1 MHCRAPDSA
10 RRSPARTKLLLFD
23 VDGTLLL
30 SGGGSLR
37 AMTTAAR
44 RWFGP
49 TFSLDEVDRNGRLDP
64 HIIGAALE
72 LNGVRA
78 TDDQLEA
85 FRESYLEAL
94 RSELGSSRILPGVG
108 DLLARLRAAEGVL
121 LGLVTGN
128 YAEVARVK
136 LEAVRIDPA
145 WFVVGGFGEQAATR
159 SRLVRLAMETAA
171 SFVGGP
177 IPGRDVIVIGDTP
190 RDVESAK
197 AAGCRSLAVATGN
210 YPRDVLEA
218 AGADLVLPDLTDPAP
233 LWAMLEDRDV
243 G

>member
-171 SFVGGP
+171 SLVGGP
-177 IPGRDVIVIGDTP
+177 IPSRDVIVIGDTP